1 MRGFA
6 KNNNFFILLAGL
18 VAFLLLTPILQVYAH
33 DSVKLLIL
41 WGLCLTLLIQ
51 VWSLIENIVLFRFGM
66 SLTILSFFLTGIG
79 EFYLE
84 IAFIQLMSTV
94 IFLIFFCLALV
105 IAAKEVFSRA
115 SISANTFAGALS
127 IYLLLGLI
135 WTLLYSLVFQ
145 IEPNAFKGIE
155 AEGASGELIYFSYI
169 TLTSLGY
176 GDVVALTPIT
186 RTLTFIEV
194 IVGQFYMAVLV
205 GALVG
210 KYIAHHQI
218 NKTDD

>member
-1 MRGFA
+1 MRGFV
-6 KNNNFFILLAGL
+6 KNYNFFILLAGL
-18 VAFLLLTPILQVYAH
+18 VAFLLLTPVLQVYTH

-51 VWSLIENIVLFRFGM
+51 VWSLIENVVLFRFGM
-66 SLTILSFFLTGIG
+66 SLTILSFFLTGFG
-79 EFYLE
+79 EFYPEFTL
-84 IAFIQLMSTV
+84 IKLLSTLTFLVFFI
-94 IFLIFFCLALV
+94 LATV
-105 IAAKEVFSRA
+105 IAAKEVFSKA

-127 IYLLLGLI
+127 LYLLLGMI
-135 WTLLYSLVFQ
+135 WTLLYILAIQ

-155 AEGASGELIYFSYI
+155 AGGASSELIYFSYI

-186 RTLTFIEV
+186 RTLTFMEV

-210 KYIAHHQI
+210 KYITHH
-218 NKTDD
+218 K

>member
-1 MRGFA
+1 MRGFVR
-6 KNNNFFILLAGL
+6 NYNFFILLAGL
-18 VAFLLLTPILQVYAH
+18 IAFLLLTPVLQVYTH
-33 DSVKLLIL
+33 DSVQLLIL

-51 VWSLIENIVLFRFGM
+51 VWSLIENIILFRFGM
-66 SLTILSFFLTGIG
+66 ILTILSFSLTGIS
-79 EFYLE
+79 EFYPE
-84 IAFIQLMSTV
+84 IAFIKVISTV

-127 IYLLLGLI
+127 IYLLLGMI
-135 WTLLYSLVFQ
+135 WTLLYILAVQ
-145 IEPNAFKGIE
+145 IEPNAFKGLD
-155 AEGASGELIYFSYI
+155 AGGASGELIYFSYI

-186 RTLTFIEV
+186 RTLTFMEV

-210 KYIAHHQI
+210 KYITHHRE
-218 NKTDD
+218 NE

>member
-1 MRGFA
+1 MRGFVR
-6 KNNNFFILLAGL
+6 NYNFFILLAGL
-18 VAFLLLTPILQVYAH
+18 IAFLLLTPILQVYTH

-51 VWSLIENIVLFRFGM
+51 VWSLIENIILFRFGM
-66 SLTILSFFLTGIG
+66 ILTILSFFLTGMN
-79 EFYLE
+79 EVYPE
-84 IAFIQLMSTV
+84 IAFIKVMSTV

-115 SISANTFAGALS
+115 SISANTFAGAFS
-127 IYLLLGLI
+127 IYLLLGMI
-135 WTLLYSLVFQ
+135 WTLLYILAVQ

-186 RTLTFIEV
+186 RTLTFMEV

-210 KYIAHHQI
+210 KYITHHRQ
-218 NKTDD
+218 N

>member
-1 MRGFA
+1 MRGFV
-6 KNNNFFILLAGL
+6 KNYNFFILLAGL

-33 DSVKLLIL
+33 DSVQLLIL

-66 SLTILSFFLTGIG
+66 SLTVLSFFLTSIG
-79 EFYLE
+79 EFYPE
-84 IAFIQLMSTV
+84 ISFIKFLSTLT
-94 IFLIFFCLALV
+94 FLIFFGLATV

-127 IYLLLGLI
+127 LYLLLGMI
-135 WTLLYSLVFQ
+135 WTLLYILAHQ
-145 IEPNAFKGIE
+145 LEPGAFKGLDPSV
-155 AEGASGELIYFSYI
+155 ASGELIYFSYI

-176 GDVVALTPIT
+176 GDIVALTPVT
-186 RTLTFIEV
+186 RTLAFIEV

-210 KYIAHHQI
+210 KYITHH
-218 NKTDD
+218 K

>member
-1 MRGFA
+1 MRGFVR
-6 KNNNFFILLAGL
+6 NYNFFILLAGL
-18 VAFLLLTPILQVYAH
+18 IAFLLLTPILQVYTH
-33 DSVKLLIL
+33 DSVQLLIL

-51 VWSLIENIVLFRFGM
+51 VWSLIENIILFRFGM
-66 SLTILSFFLTGIG
+66 ILTILSFFLTGMN
-79 EFYLE
+79 EVYPE
-84 IAFIQLMSTV
+84 IAFIKVMSTV

-115 SISANTFAGALS
+115 SISANTFAGAFS
-127 IYLLLGLI
+127 IYLLLGMI
-135 WTLLYSLVFQ
+135 WTLLYILAVQ

-186 RTLTFIEV
+186 RTLTFMEV

-210 KYIAHHQI
+210 KYITHHRQ
-218 NKTDD
+218 N